1 MILCEPDRCQL
12 PTATNLASQ
21 INRRF
26 AWLSKTTLSLSISY
40 TQYFSSSLYW
50 AKTIVPRRGVRVYS
64 AWINNNRIGKLGL
77 GHQLLTSS
85 LVIASCVRL
94 RAGARIFGGR
104 EWISPGVGGISLDG
118 PTDSRDVFS
127 KAIYAGFP
135 ASPLSSELIPSV
147 LFLISSSSRSPSQL
161 FSLFTSAIGPRIGVA
176 LISLHLPVISTNMF
190 SFLRHSKVR
199 PVCCQPCGARIT

>member
-94 RAGARIFGGR
+94 RGRGSSGGENGFHRASGAYRWMARPIVEMFFR
-104 EWISPGVGGISLDG
+104 RQFMRVSPQALYLQNSFPRFSFSSPPPLDH
-118 PTDSRDVFS
+118 
-127 KAIYAGFP
+127 
-135 ASPLSSELIPSV
+135 PLN
-147 LFLISSSSRSPSQL
+147 FFH
-161 FSLFTSAIGPRIGVA
+161 FSLQQSALA
-176 LISLHLPVISTNMF
+176 S
-190 SFLRHSKVR
+190 
-199 PVCCQPCGARIT
+199 A